1 MKLNQSVQKA
11 AAILRAAAARPDGET
26 ASGLARMAGLS
37 HATSLRLVH
46 TLESEGL
53 LMRRPEDGRYVI
65 GLDLLRLGTPAE
77 HAELLSVVSRKPLKR
92 VAEETRETITLSVLR
107 GREALDVVLQIDAPH
122 VIQAV
127 NWVGQR
133 YPLHASS
140 GGKIVLAALDPTQL
154 GRILARPL
162 ERRTSATITDPDEL
176 DRELERVRRQG
187 YSVIVDELE
196 DGLASV
202 SVPIV
207 GADRRLLGTVNV
219 TGPTFRFD
227 AVRRRAA
234 LEHARVAVAEIE
246 TRLGGG

>member
-1 MKLNQSVQKA
+1 
-11 AAILRAAAARPDGET
+11 
-26 ASGLARMAGLS
+26 
-37 HATSLRLVH
+37 
-46 TLESEGL
+46 
-53 LMRRPEDGRYVI
+53 MRRPEDGRYVI
-65 GLDLLRLGTPAE
+65 GLDLVRLGTGAE
-77 HAELLSVVSRKPLKR
+77 HAELLPAISRKPLKR
-92 VAEETRETITLSVLR
+92 VAEATRETITLSVLR

-140 GGKIVLAALDPTQL
+140 GGKIVLAALDPTRL